1 MKLYF
6 SPGACSLSPH
16 IVLHESGLPHTLEK
30 VDLRSHQTSSGNDF
44 YQINPKGYV
53 PALQLDDGQLLTE
66 GMAIVQYIA
75 DLVPEKKLAPPAATI
90 GRARLQEWLG
100 FIGTEIHKSFGPMF
114 NRDASDEVKNAAWDK
129 ISKRLDLVE
138 KQLADRDYL
147 LGEFSAADAYLFTCL
162 NWAGS
167 MKRPLDGWPKVAAF
181 MERMKARPSVQAAL
195 KAEGLM

>member
-75 DLVPEKKLAPPAATI
+75 DLAPEKKLAPPNATL

-100 FIGTEIHKSFGPMF
+100 FVGTEIHKSFSPMF
-114 NRDASDEVKNAAWDK
+114 NRDSSDEVKNATWEK
-129 ISKRLDLVE
+129 ISKRIDLVE

-147 LGEFSAADAYLFTCL
+147 LGEFSVADAYLFTCL
-162 NWAGS
+162 NWAGM
-167 MKRPLDGWPKVAAF
+167 MKRPLDGWPKVSAF
-181 MERMKARPSVQAAL
+181 MERMKARPAVQAAL
-195 KAEGLM
+195 KAEGLI